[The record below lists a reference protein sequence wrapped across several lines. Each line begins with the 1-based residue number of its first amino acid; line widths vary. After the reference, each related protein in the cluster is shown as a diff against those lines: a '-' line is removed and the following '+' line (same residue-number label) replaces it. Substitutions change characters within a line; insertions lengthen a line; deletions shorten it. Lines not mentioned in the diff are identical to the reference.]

1 MLSRLTDNEDI
12 SFTTFVPSVPLDI
25 RESSTVTCSA
35 EPLLHPTLFS
45 LAKVKHNSIR
55 IRLCNN
61 DSAWSEAFR
70 IDVNGVNGVCYVFS
84 FLCVNVRFRPSP
96 QLNMFTHSLYAFRE
110 LLGYLQ
116 GVSSFQFLLSLC

>member
-1 MLSRLTDNEDI
+1 MLYRLTDNDDI

-45 LAKVKHNSIR
+45 LAKSKHNSIR
-55 IRLCNN
+55 IRLYDN

-70 IDVNGVNGVCYVFS
+70 IDVSGVNGVCYVYS
-84 FLCVNVRFRPSP
+84 CMCVDFRFRPGP
-96 QLNMFTHSLYAFRE
+96 QIYLFSHSLYASQE
-110 LLGYLQ
+110 LLGFLR
-116 GVSSFQFLLSLC
+116 GASSFQFLLFLR